1 MKQILE
7 HTHTVDCAWMPSV
20 HLKDHRYCRFNDA
33 LAIHCLRI
41 SDFENQIQVLK
52 ALLNEK
58 ELLRADNYLMEKDA
72 TRFTVARGMLKLL
85 LGAYLSRPA
94 AEIEFHFEENLKPVI
109 RQTGKPLHFN
119 VSHSGDLVLIA
130 ISSSPLGVDVEYLD
144 TAFSYEQV
152 LDVTFS
158 EEELSFIQNSNK
170 RSEAFFLL
178 WTRKE
183 ALLKATGKG
192 IDDCLPKVPSLD
204 GKHAVLSEIT
214 NSELPWKTASF
225 GIGGDY
231 VASLAFNPGFE
242 TEALK
247 VYQLGTELPGVK
259 P

>member
-7 HTHTVDCAWMPSV
+7 NTHSVDCAWLRNV
-20 HLKDHRYCRFNDA
+20 HLTDQGLCRFDDA
-33 LAIHCLRI
+33 LALHCIRI
-41 SDFENQIQVLK
+41 SDFKEQLPALQ

-85 LGAYLSRPA
+85 LGAYLNRPA
-94 AEIEFHFEENLKPVI
+94 ADIEFHYEENLKPII
-109 RQTGKPLHFN
+109 RQSLKPLHFN
-119 VSHSGDLVLIA
+119 VSHSGDIIMIG
-130 ISSSPLGVDVEYLD
+130 ISHAPVGVDVEYMD
-144 TAFSYEQV
+144 AGFSYEQV

-158 EEELSFIQNSNK
+158 EKELGFIRSSNN

-192 IDDCLPKVPSLD
+192 IDDYLPYVPALD
-204 GKHAVLSEIT
+204 GIHEVLFEIT

-225 GIGGDY
+225 GFGGDY
-231 VASLAFNPGFE
+231 VASLAFNPAFE
-242 TEALK
+242 AEPLK
-247 VYQLGTELPGVK
+247 VYQVGPELLGV
-259 P
+259 